1 MELWKKYI
9 TMLREDMNM
18 VMSKRCGLD
27 ELNNFIMLVGFV
39 FILISLFT
47 QKGIFTIIG
56 ALLVVLCYLRI
67 FSKKVDKRK
76 KENDFYMR
84 YMGNVVL
91 FVRLI
96 KLILKMKIKS
106 IRDKEYV
113 YFVCKTCR
121 QIIRIPKGKNKIS
134 IRCPKCGTTFI
145 RRT

>member
-9 TMLREDMNM
+9 TMLRADMNM

-39 FILISLFT
+39 FILVSLFT

-84 YMGNVVL
+84 YMGNAVL
-91 FVRLI
+91 FVRFI